1 MILNGNNL
9 FYLIFYFVGQ
19 FVLLSLFLKVY
30 LKLVHKNNSKLVSN
44 NGISVLAV
52 QYIIDPNVFF
62 KFNLFEIFITSL
74 IIILAAIH
82 LYNLLSEE
90 KSFIIVQ

>member
-1 MILNGNNL
+1 MGITF
-9 FYLIFYFVGQ
+9 FYHFLLCRSICIIEFIF
-19 FVLLSLFLKVY
+19 KVY

-62 KFNLFEIFITSL
+62 KFNLFEIFITSFNYH
-74 IIILAAIH
+74 ISS
-82 LYNLLSEE
+82 NT
-90 KSFIIVQ
+90 FV

>member
-1 MILNGNNL
+1 MGIT

-30 LKLVHKNNSKLVSN
+30 LKLVHKNNIN
-44 NGISVLAV
+44 WFQIIGISVLAV

-62 KFNLFEIFITSL
+62 KFNLFEIFITSFNYH
-74 IIILAAIH
+74 IAAIH
-82 LYNLLSEE
+82 LYNLLSG
-90 KSFIIVQ
+90 KIFIIVQ